1 MIDKNQ
7 VYLGDNVHY
16 LRKLSDESVNMIY
29 LDPPFFTNKKHIGSK
44 EERFYEFDDIWNSMS
59 DYLDYLEIRFQEM
72 KRVLK
77 KDGSIFVHIDKSA
90 SHYVKTLLDS
100 VFGMKNF
107 RSEIIWNYK
116 RWSNSKKGLLNN
128 HQVILFYSK
137 SDEFKFNQIYTD
149 YSVTTNLDQILQE
162 RIRDERGKSV
172 YKTDENGN
180 EVIGKAKKGVPL
192 GDVWDIPFLNPK
204 AKERVGYPTQKPILL
219 LERIIELATNEGDI
233 ILDPFCGSGTTLVA
247 AKLLNRDFIG
257 IDKSETAVNLSWE
270 RLSNP
275 IKTDSALL
283 NKGKSAYQNKSE
295 KELKILEELDAKP
308 VQRNKGIDGFLNI
321 MHNDKPVPI
330 KIQKEDQS
338 FSDALQLLTESKKAQ
353 SSEIKIL
360 VRTNDRDDIGFF
372 GVTVPEDVLV
382 IDSYD
387 YQLKNALV
395 KNKK

>member
-59 DYLDYLEIRFQEM
+59 DYLDFLEIRFQEM